1 MAQHHHGESWTQRTK
16 SVAPA
21 EELESS
27 DDVDPRQGGFQRA
40 QTSLGATGKI
50 HHAHGSLGV
59 AGHIVHMAGVFV
71 PLIAG
76 ELVQDAAKYKKTV
89 RLASIGTALAYE
101 VLYVMHEQK
110 KREEQDAR
118 LEACRSR

>member
-1 MAQHHHGESWTQRTK
+1 MKHHQGSSGTWTERTGGATPKTRDIDQQQLSRHGFK
-16 SVAPA
+16 P
-21 EELESS
+21 L
-27 DDVDPRQGGFQRA
+27 PH
-40 QTSLGATGKI
+40 TSLGI
-50 HHAHGSLGV
+50 

-101 VLYVMHEQK
+101 GLYVMKEAQRKNEQAAK
-110 KREEQDAR
+110 LADCEGRASNER
-118 LEACRSR
+118 